1 MRVQKMLM
9 PRPEYPRPLLVRSD
23 WKNLNGSWRFVED
36 VDDIGLVEGWFKE
49 GLPKSATTIQVPFPV
64 ESEASTINNIQPASV
79 VWYHREFDLPG
90 DWDKRKCL
98 RFGACDHWTRVF
110 VNGQEVGQHRGGYAP
125 FSFDIDHVVRP
136 GANTIVVRVEDSLS
150 WTQPR
155 GKQAGTTRWPI
166 DYDSVTG
173 IWQTVWLEPLPP
185 VSIESTHSVFEASS
199 GELTFTSLFSKQVE
213 GELTVELLLAGVV
226 VGRKQV
232 NTGLRSEA
240 RVSFQL
246 DEPVLWSTESPTLY
260 DVKLTLLDTRSGDVD
275 EVVSYT
281 GLREIGVRDGHL
293 VLNGEKLFLR
303 GVLDQ
308 GYFPG
313 GWYTAL
319 SDDDI
324 RRDVELTLQMGFNCA
339 RKHQKAEDPRYLYW
353 ADKLGLLVWAEMP
366 SGKIFSTELV
376 QTLVSEW
383 TDLVKRDRA
392 HPCVMAW
399 VPFNESWGVWHQSSR
414 PQQRAFVDG
423 VVGITRAMDTS
434 RPVIGNDGWEFSS
447 GDLWTL
453 HLYFEQKNLTQRLNE
468 LIESP
473 QSSITEDHGTGSR
486 AGALAGANVEG
497 LPILLTECGGV
508 GYGRYSDSDFSYGDL
523 PETEVALQAAIQ
535 AIAQMIHAAPKLQGF
550 VWTQFTDV
558 QQEVNGLLYFDRTP
572 KLPIETLH
580 EIIASIG

>member
-1 MRVQKMLM
+1 MLT
-9 PRPEYPRPLLVRSD
+9 PRPEYPRPLLVRPD
-23 WKNLNGSWRFVED
+23 WKNLNGSWCFVED
-36 VDDIGLVEGWFKE
+36 AGDVGLIEGWFKA
-49 GLPKSATTIQVPFPV
+49 GLPKGAGTIQVPFPV
-64 ESEASTINNIQPASV
+64 ESEASTIHNIQPASV
-79 VWYHREFDLPG
+79 VWYQRDFDLPLA
-90 DWDKRKCL
+90 WDKRVCL

-125 FSFDIDHVVRP
+125 FAFDIDHVV
-136 GANTIVVRVEDSLS
+136 GSGTNTIVVRVEDSLS

-173 IWQTVWLEPLPP
+173 IWQTVWLESLPP
-185 VSIESTHSVFEASS
+185 VSIESTLSVFGVDS
-199 GELTFTSLFSKQVE
+199 GELVLTALFSKQVE
-213 GELTVELLLAGVV
+213 GELTVELLLAGVLV
-226 VGRKQV
+226 DRKQV

-246 DEPVLWSTESPTLY
+246 DEPLLWSPDSPILY
-260 DVKLTLLDTRSGDVD
+260 DVKLTLLDIRTGSVD
-275 EVVSYT
+275 EATSYI
-281 GLREIGVRDGHL
+281 GLREVEVRDGFL
-293 VLNGEKLFLR
+293 LLNGEKLFLR
-303 GVLDQ
+303 GILDQ

-319 SDDDI
+319 SDADL

-392 HPCVMAW
+392 HPCVIAW

-423 VVGITRAMDTS
+423 VVGITRAMDAS
-434 RPVIGNDGWEFSS
+434 RPVVGNDGWEFSS

-453 HLYFEQKNLTQRLNE
+453 HLYFEGKSLNQRLNE
-468 LIESP
+468 LIKSP
-473 QSSITEDHGTGSR
+473 QSSVAEGNGMGSR
-486 AGALAGANVEG
+486 VGALPGANVEG

-508 GYGRYSDSDFSYGDL
+508 GYGRFSESDFSYGDL
-523 PETEVALQAAIQ
+523 PETEVLLQETIQ
-535 AIAQMIHAAPKLQGF
+535 EIAKMIRAAPKLQGF
-550 VWTQFTDV
+550 VWTQLTDV

-580 EIIASIG
+580 EIISSIG